1 MPMPRTR
8 VLTVHQ
14 TIDGLFVLA
23 FAAAVGWIL
32 LHGALVHGQSPRNRE
47 GLREPVYRIS
57 KTNKRPTPGDQATA
71 VHPLDPALE
80 MARKALAHIEGDL
93 HDYTCTLVKRERVG
107 GELLPHEFIE
117 CKIRHPGKRDG
128 VAVPFSVYLKF
139 RKPDNMRGREVIYVA
154 GRNSD
159 KITAH
164 EGGIKGRF
172 LPTVNLLPTSALA
185 LRGNRYPVTEIGIKT
200 LTERLI
206 EKGERDR
213 ELGICKVRFVD
224 GAKVA
229 KRPCTML
236 EVRHDEA
243 NPAYD
248 FHVAR
253 VFLDKQLGVPI
264 RYEAYDWP
272 SSEDG
277 KPVLIEEYTYIDL
290 KTNVGLTDE
299 DFDRENPNY
308 RF

>member
-1 MPMPRTR
+1 M
-8 VLTVHQ
+8 
-14 TIDGLFVLA
+14 
-23 FAAAVGWIL
+23 
-32 LHGALVHGQSPRNRE
+32 
-47 GLREPVYRIS
+47 
-57 KTNKRPTPGDQATA
+57 
-71 VHPLDPALE
+71 
-80 MARKALAHIEGDL
+80 
-93 HDYTCTLVKRERVG
+93 
-107 GELLPHEFIE
+107 
-117 CKIRHPGKRDG
+117 
-128 VAVPFSVYLKF
+128 
-139 RKPDNMRGREVIYVA
+139 
-154 GRNSD
+154 
-159 KITAH
+159 
-164 EGGIKGRF
+164 
-172 LPTVNLLPTSALA
+172 
-185 LRGNRYPVTEIGIKT
+185 TEIGIKT